1 MAYLTPNS
9 KSLNEHNPF
18 VIKRYKK
25 KSKEFLKNFQ
35 KIRKSLNPARK
46 FKITHFGFA
55 TLY

>member
-25 KSKEFLKNFQ
+25 KLKEFLKNFQ
-35 KIRKSLNPARK
+35 KK
-46 FKITHFGFA
+46 
-55 TLY
+55 